1 MTVETV
7 LQRELD
13 GCMGADV
20 SGVPGRGGSDR
31 QRLFA
36 GDAGDVLAQTQVNLP
51 YPNTVRLEVCC
62 DDCPLS
68 SPAV

>member
-1 MTVETV
+1 MTLETV

-31 QRLFA
+31 QCLFTGNA
-36 GDAGDVLAQTQVNLP
+36 GDLLA
-51 YPNTVRLEVCC
+51 
-62 DDCPLS
+62 
-68 SPAV
+68 